1 MTNVRVNVASRDGW
15 PNLFTESSVTKSL
28 SFSFPL
34 FLVSPTL
41 NSGAVSSCKLFS
53 SSFTLF
59 ILFVLLISFILRV
72 TECVCV
78 FISLVC
84 VEFLRKRSESKQKT
98 WNGEAVFRCVIFS
111 YILIN
116 FPSTYY
122 PTFIS
127 A

>member
-53 SSFTLF
+53 SSFALF

-78 FISLVC
+78 CSFHLYV
-84 VEFLRKRSESKQKT
+84 
-98 WNGEAVFRCVIFS
+98 
-111 YILIN
+111 
-116 FPSTYY
+116 
-122 PTFIS
+122 
-127 A
+127 